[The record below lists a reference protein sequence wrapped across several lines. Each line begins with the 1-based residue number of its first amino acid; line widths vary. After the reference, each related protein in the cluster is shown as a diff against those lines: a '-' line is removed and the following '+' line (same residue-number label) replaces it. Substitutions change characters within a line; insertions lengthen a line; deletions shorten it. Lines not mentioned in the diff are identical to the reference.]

1 MKKLISRRNFLKV
14 CALAGSAAALS
25 ACGGGKSTGSSNSA
39 AAAVDTTG
47 AVEFPLSEKVT
58 FTGMTSF
65 PVGSEPEPNN
75 RTIFKRLE
83 EQTNVHIDW
92 TAIQSDQWSDKIT
105 LNMSNPNTLTDFVF
119 TADFTDSNLLRY
131 ADQGVILNL
140 EDYIDNNMPNLQ
152 KVFEQYP
159 EYRTICTDIE
169 GHIWPLPWIEQLGA
183 EKTAIQTIGNM
194 SFINTK
200 WLNFLGLSMPT
211 TVDALVKYMLEKN
224 PDICETTGSVNPVV
238 CECNDCGLNDIR
250 GLHVTEQH
258 VFAALAD
265 CKADF
270 AEGAVGAGR
279 GMRCHGLKGGIG
291 SASRVVEL
299 DGKPYT
305 MGALVLS
312 NHALFDD
319 LIVAG
324 TPIHTLL
331 NNSIPPHEDK
341 GSIIT
346 VLATDIPLS
355 ERQLRRLCRRALV
368 GLSRTG
374 SYCGN
379 GSGEIVIAFTT
390 ANRVPHYSEKALL
403 PMTLLHDDAINPLFR
418 AVAECVEESVLSSL
432 LHAETVT
439 GNHGQTFRSLTE
451 LLKKRA

>member
-1 MKKLISRRNFLKV
+1 MQETNGVFRWARCPKV
-14 CALAGSAAALS
+14 RGIRSAMCRGVTVGHCTLADGVVQTGVTALLPHQGDIFHEKVLAAS
-25 ACGGGKSTGSSNSA
+25 YVINGFGK
-39 AAAVDTTG
+39 TTG
-47 AVEFPLSEKVT
+47 LVQIDELGTLETPIL
-58 FTGMTSF
+58 FT
-65 PVGSEPEPNN
+65 
-75 RTIFKRLE
+75 
-83 EQTNVHIDW
+83 
-92 TAIQSDQWSDKIT
+92 
-105 LNMSNPNTLTDFVF
+105 NTLSVG
-119 TADFTDSNLLRY
+119 TA
-131 ADQGVILNL
+131 
-140 EDYIDNNMPNLQ
+140 
-152 KVFEQYP
+152 
-159 EYRTICTDIE
+159 
-169 GHIWPLPWIEQLGA
+169 
-183 EKTAIQTIGNM
+183 QT
-194 SFINTK
+194 
-200 WLNFLGLSMPT
+200 
-211 TVDALVKYMLEKN
+211 ALVKYMLEKN

-346 VLATDIPLS
+346 VLATDIPP
-355 ERQLRRLCRRALV
+355 ERAAAAAAVPPGAGGAFPHRFLLRQRQRRDRHRLYHRQPGAALF
-368 GLSRTG
+368 
-374 SYCGN
+374 
-379 GSGEIVIAFTT
+379 GESPVA
-390 ANRVPHYSEKALL
+390 
-403 PMTLLHDDAINPLFR
+403 HDPAPR
-418 AVAECVEESVLSSL
+418 
-432 LHAETVT
+432 
-439 GNHGQTFRSLTE
+439 
-451 LLKKRA
+451 